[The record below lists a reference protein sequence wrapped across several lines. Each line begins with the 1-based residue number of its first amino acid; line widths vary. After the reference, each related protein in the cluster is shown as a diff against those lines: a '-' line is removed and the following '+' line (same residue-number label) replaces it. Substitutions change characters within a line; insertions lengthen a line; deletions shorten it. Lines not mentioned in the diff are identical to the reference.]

1 MNGTYVDSLTDAELV
16 ESYYMTVFPNMHPWG
31 GFNQITY
38 RFRPNGD
45 DHQSCIMDV
54 LLLSPFQGKRPPPAA
69 ERRLSADQPWRSAV
83 DELGSLAR
91 VFDQDEFN
99 LEAVQKGL
107 RTTQKPGVTLGVYQE
122 SKIRHFHH
130 LLDCWLADPAPDQAS

>member
-1 MNGTYVDSLTDAELV
+1 MIGDEVHELSDAELV
-16 ESYYMTVFPNMHPWG
+16 DSYYMTVFPNMHPWG
-31 GFNQITY
+31 GYNQITY

-54 LLLSPFQGKRPPPAA
+54 LLLSPFKGDRPPPA
-69 ERRLSADQPWRSAV
+69 EHVQLRADEPWVTAL
-83 DELGSLAR
+83 EQLGSLAR

-99 LEAVQKGL
+99 LEGVHKGL
-107 RTTQKPGVTLGVYQE
+107 RTMRKQGLSFSVYQE

-130 LLDCWLADPAPDQAS
+130 LLDEWIAPT

>member
-1 MNGTYVDSLTDAELV
+1 V
-16 ESYYMTVFPNMHPWG
+16 
-31 GFNQITY
+31 
-38 RFRPNGD
+38 
-45 DHQSCIMDV
+45 
-54 LLLSPFQGKRPPPAA
+54 A

-107 RTTQKPGVTLGVYQE
+107 RTTQKPGVTFGVYQE

-130 LLDCWLADPAPDQAS
+130 LLDRWLADPAPDQTR